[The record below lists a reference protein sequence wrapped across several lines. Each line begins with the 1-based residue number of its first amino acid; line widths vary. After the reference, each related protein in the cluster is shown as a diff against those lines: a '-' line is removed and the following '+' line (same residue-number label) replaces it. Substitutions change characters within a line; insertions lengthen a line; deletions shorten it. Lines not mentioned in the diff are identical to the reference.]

1 MPTLTKWAIEKDKAV
16 AEGVGQGTPT
26 AMAFLIYLDVEDKKS
41 FILYADLMHTLE
53 KLPDAEC
60 GQLFKHIL
68 RYVNDRNPETDNI
81 LVEIAFEPIKQQLKR
96 DLCKWEDK
104 SKDRKESGIKGN
116 LKRWNP
122 DLYDLVESGKMDI
135 DEAVNIAKDRKASQP
150 DKKVSHPI
158 ANVAVNVN
166 DSVSVND
173 NDNVINNKGFD
184 LFWDQYHEIT
194 SMPKTDKEPALKH
207 WKKLTDTERN
217 LAIEKITDYYHSV
230 ENKKY
235 VKKARTYLADKSFND
250 EHVNAEKKEEQ
261 YPDAVKML
269 AALGGYG
276 PSIYP
281 AIVKR
286 LHEVQYK
293 SEYGFDGI
301 LKVAVMAVENFG
313 ERGVNAYTWKAIES
327 IDDPE
332 LRRDF
337 RNRVKS
343 HGYEAIHQR
352 MVKKYLN
359 EN

>member
-1 MPTLTKWAIEKDKAV
+1 
-16 AEGVGQGTPT
+16 
-26 AMAFLIYLDVEDKKS
+26 
-41 FILYADLMHTLE
+41 
-53 KLPDAEC
+53 
-60 GQLFKHIL
+60 
-68 RYVNDRNPETDNI
+68 
-81 LVEIAFEPIKQQLKR
+81 
-96 DLCKWEDK
+96 
-104 SKDRKESGIKGN
+104 
-116 LKRWNP
+116 
-122 DLYDLVESGKMDI
+122 
-135 DEAVNIAKDRKASQP
+135 
-150 DKKVSHPI
+150 
-158 ANVAVNVN
+158 
-166 DSVSVND
+166 
-173 NDNVINNKGFD
+173 
-184 LFWDQYHEIT
+184 
-194 SMPKTDKEPALKH
+194 MPKTDKDPALKH
-207 WKKLTDTERN
+207 WKKLTEAERN
-217 LAIEKITDYYHSV
+217 LAIEKITDYYDSV

-261 YPDAVKML
+261 YSDAVKML

-293 SEYGFDGI
+293 SKFGFEGI
-301 LKVAVMAVENFG
+301 LKIAVMAVENFI

-343 HGYEAIHQR
+343 HGYDAIHQR

>member
-1 MPTLTKWAIEKDKAV
+1 MIDEKNS
-16 AEGVGQGTPT
+16 
-26 AMAFLIYLDVEDKKS
+26 FL
-41 FILYADLMHTLE
+41 LYADTIHTVR
-53 KLPDAEC
+53 KLSNHDAGE
-60 GQLFKHIL
+60 LFKMIL
-68 RYVNDRNPETDNI
+68 AYVNDEEVSTDNLLI
-81 LVEIAFEPIKQQLKR
+81 DVAFEPIKQQLIR
-96 DLCKWEDK
+96 DYNKWIGTK
-104 SKDRKESGIKGN
+104 STRSDNGSLGN
-116 LKRWNP
+116 LKRYHP
-122 DLYDLVESGKMDI
+122 DLYTQVSENQLTLEDALV
-135 DEAVNIAKDRKASQP
+135 IAKGRKGSHSEISESQNSQGVA
-150 DKKVSHPI
+150 KLAVS
-158 ANVAVNVN
+158 VS

-173 NDNVINNKGFD
+173 NDSVINNKGFD
-184 LFWDQYHEIT
+184 FFWNQYHDIT
-194 SMPKTDKEPALKH
+194 SMPKTDKDPAFKH

-217 LAIEKITDYYHSV
+217 LAIEKITDYYDSV

-293 SEYGFDGI
+293 SEFGFDGI

>member
-1 MPTLTKWAIEKDKAV
+1 MDDQNTQSKVKESK
-16 AEGVGQGTPT
+16 
-26 AMAFLIYLDVEDKKS
+26 VE
-41 FILYADLMHTLE
+41 
-53 KLPDAEC
+53 
-60 GQLFKHIL
+60 
-68 RYVNDRNPETDNI
+68 
-81 LVEIAFEPIKQQLKR
+81 
-96 DLCKWEDK
+96 K
-104 SKDRKESGIKGN
+104 SKE
-116 LKRWNP
+116 
-122 DLYDLVESGKMDI
+122 
-135 DEAVNIAKDRKASQP
+135 
-150 DKKVSHPI
+150 
-158 ANVAVNVN
+158 
-166 DSVSVND
+166 D
-173 NDNVINNKGFD
+173 NTGDFD
-184 LFWDQYHEIT
+184 FFWDKYHEVT

-207 WKKLTDTERN
+207 WKKLTEVERN
-217 LAIEKITDYYHSV
+217 LAIEKIPDYYDSV

-235 VKKARTYLADKSFND
+235 TKKARTYLADKSFND
-250 EHVNAEKKEEQ
+250 EHVNAEVKEEQ

-293 SEYGFDGI
+293 SEFGFDGI
-301 LKVAVMAVENFG
+301 LKVAVMAVENFI

-343 HGYEAIHQR
+343 YGYDAIHQR

-359 EN
+359 EPEGKI